1 MTTTRSLVTEL
12 GTSDKILSGKPN
24 MTYFREVF
32 EKRSQFADQI
42 NTIKFEKTVQTGSEV
57 TIDLHRE
64 CDLITA
70 VYLRVDLFPP
80 PVQVYD
86 GIGTHL
92 IKWAQLEYGD
102 QVIERLDG
110 DYIDIRNDVRV
121 IESKQAALQQLM
133 GKNQT
138 MSHQTYFIKLPFD
151 IVKTGFPVCAL
162 AENPRIRFNFRQVDQ
177 LSPIFTG
184 VLDLTKAV
192 LVVASTYLPDLERKF
207 FTENEHTYLV
217 EQTQRFNAPLP
228 VKPVKTTG
236 KQLSLSSSASLG
248 GAGLTS
254 GSYNFTFT
262 VPNDLYAV
270 QSSTISF
277 VFTSATAPS
286 GGTFQM
292 TVGGLAFTGTTTTGS
307 RTVTFSSTTIPNLVA
322 GSSVTVTGTWSGA
335 VAVTG
340 VSWSIAAMYI
350 PSITQPY
357 TFYTDFT
364 NPVKELFFIIQNNSA
379 VPYDYTLNGADQLVN
394 MRMVFN
400 GWEAITE
407 DLGTPLFLRVL
418 QPLENH
424 NRSPDR
430 YFYTYCFALDPE
442 NKQPTGSVNMTQIR
456 RQQFDFSLRYTTE
469 PRTIRIYAR
478 SYNVLKIKDG
488 KLRMLFYVNS
498 DSGATSVI

>member
-1 MTTTRSLVTEL
+1 MTTTRSLVDSL

-32 EKRSQFADQI
+32 AKRSQFADQV

-70 VYLRVDLFPP
+70 VYLRVDLVSAPFT
-80 PVQVYD
+80 VYD
-86 GIGTHL
+86 GIGTNL
-92 IKWAQLEYGD
+92 INWAQLEYGD

-110 DYIDIRNDVRV
+110 EYIDIRNDIRV
-121 IESKQAALQQLM
+121 IESKQAALQQM
-133 GKNQT
+133 VGKNKT
-138 MSHQTYFIKLPFD
+138 ISRTTYFIKLPFD

-162 AENPRIRFNFRQVDQ
+162 AENPRIRFNFRQADQ
-177 LSPIFTG
+177 LSPVLTG
-184 VLDLTKAV
+184 VLDIAKAV

-228 VKPVKTTG
+228 VKPVKITG
-236 KQLSLSSSASLG
+236 KQLSVGSSASLG
-248 GAGLTS
+248 GSGLTS

-270 QSSTISF
+270 QSSIISF
-277 VFTSATAPS
+277 VFASATAPS
-286 GGTFQM
+286 GGTFQ
-292 TVGGLAFTGTTTTGS
+292 LAVNGSSATGTTTTSS
-307 RTVTFSSTTIPNLVA
+307 RAVIFTSTTIPSLVA
-322 GSSVTVTGTWSGA
+322 GATVTITGTWSGA
-335 VAVTG
+335 VAVTD
-340 VSWSIAAMYI
+340 VVWSILSMYT

-357 TFYTDFT
+357 TFYTQFT

-379 VPYDYTLNGADQLVN
+379 VPYNYTLNGTDQLVN

-442 NKQPTGSVNMTQIR
+442 NKHPTGSVNMTQIR

-498 DSGATSVI
+498 DTGATSVI

>member
-1 MTTTRSLVTEL
+1 
-12 GTSDKILSGKPN
+12 

-32 EKRSQFADQI
+32 AKRSQFADQI
-42 NTIKFEKTVQTGSEV
+42 NTIKFQKTVQTGSEV

-70 VYLRVDLFPP
+70 IYLRIDLFPP
-80 PVQVYD
+80 PVTVYD

-92 IKWAQLEYGD
+92 IQWAQLEYGD

-110 DYIDIRNDVRV
+110 EYIDIRNDIRV
-121 IESKQAALQQLM
+121 IESKQVALQQLV

-138 MSHQTYFIKLPFD
+138 TSHITYFIKLPFD
-151 IVKTGFPVCAL
+151 IVKIGFPVCAL

-177 LSPIFTG
+177 LSPLFTG
-184 VLDLTKAV
+184 VLDITRAA

-228 VKPVKTTG
+228 VKPVKLTG

-248 GAGLTS
+248 STGLTS

-277 VFTSATAPS
+277 VFTAIGTPDPTDAFQLQVNGSSLSGTLRTNNGNIVTLSTIAIPS
-286 GGTFQM
+286 LT
-292 TVGGLAFTGTTTTGS
+292 
-307 RTVTFSSTTIPNLVA
+307 A
-322 GSSVTVTGTWSGA
+322 GSTVTVTGNWLSIRYI
-335 VAVTG
+335 TG
-340 VSWSIAAMYI
+340 VSWSISSVYT
-350 PSITQPY
+350 PGITQPY
-357 TFYTDFT
+357 TFYTEFT

-469 PRTIRIYAR
+469 PRNIRIYAR

-488 KLRMLFYVNS
+488 KLVMLFYVNS
-498 DSGATSVI
+498 DTGATSVI

>member
-1 MTTTRSLVTEL
+1 
-12 GTSDKILSGKPN
+12 

-32 EKRSQFADQI
+32 AKRSQFADQI
-42 NTIKFEKTVQTGSEV
+42 NTIKFQKTVQTGSEV

-70 VYLRVDLFPP
+70 IYLRIDLFPP
-80 PVQVYD
+80 PVTVYD

-92 IKWAQLEYGD
+92 IQWAQLEYGD

-110 DYIDIRNDVRV
+110 EYIDIRNDIRV
-121 IESKQAALQQLM
+121 IESKQAALQQLV

-162 AENPRIRFNFRQVDQ
+162 AENPRIRFNFRPVDQ
-177 LSPIFTG
+177 LSPLFKG
-184 VLDLTKAV
+184 VLDLANAV

-228 VKPVKTTG
+228 VKPVNTTG

-248 GAGLTS
+248 GSGLTS

-270 QSSTISF
+270 QSSNISF

-292 TVGGLAFTGTTTTGS
+292 TVGGSPATGTTTTGS
-307 RTVTFSSTTIPNLVA
+307 RSVTFSSTTIPSLVPGA
-322 GSSVTVTGTWSGA
+322 SVTITGTWSGA
-335 VAVTG
+335 VAVTS
-340 VSWSIAAMYI
+340 VSWSISSMYT

-379 VPYDYTLNGADQLVN
+379 VPYNYTLNGADQLVN

-469 PRTIRIYAR
+469 PRNIRIYAR

-488 KLRMLFYVNS
+488 KLVMLFYVNS
-498 DSGATSVI
+498 DTGATSVI